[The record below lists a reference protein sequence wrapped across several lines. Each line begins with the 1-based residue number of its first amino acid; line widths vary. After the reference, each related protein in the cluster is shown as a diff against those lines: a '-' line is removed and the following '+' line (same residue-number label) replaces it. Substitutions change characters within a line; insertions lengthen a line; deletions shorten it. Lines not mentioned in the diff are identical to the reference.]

1 MSRRI
6 IYGAGARSVG
16 IAITSNTKSMSMVSI
31 TSPNNFKSTIGS
43 TGSCIYKK
51 SNNKNMNMNNHT
63 RQMNYMSTFTAG
75 GVQRIKIPF
84 VLQRGGTSKGIFFQK
99 DDLPDCPKLRDIVI
113 KDIFGSPDIRQ
124 IDGLGGADVLTSKVA
139 IISKRNNNNS
149 SNNNYNYNYNNNNNN
164 TIVFADVN
172 YLFGQ
177 VEFGSDENSRV
188 LYDVNCGN
196 ISAGVGPYAIEE
208 GLIEVNDQT
217 VTATATTTNDND
229 DDTTRYNYHQKVRI
243 YNVNTNKIIVAEV
256 PVQKVNIQQQ
266 QQQSN
271 QADTTTRKSQHI
283 TSCWIVI
290 EDGTYQIDGVPGS
303 SAYLPI
309 DFSNCVGTLST
320 SFSNNDDDDDT
331 DGDNDEESDSDN
343 DNDSDS
349 DSDSNNLPSLL
360 LPTGNVQ
367 DTVIVDNHSYDVSL
381 IDVANFVVHID
392 GRQLG
397 LVGNESSI
405 HIMNNTQLWNTVR
418 KIRYE
423 AAKLVLKEDDI
434 TLTKPFTSVVF
445 PFLQHGQQHEEEA
458 GGGGGGYESIRGD
471 RIDNDNSDNYGNSR
485 DATALIHF
493 RSFVLF
499 CDHVHKAYP
508 GTAGNATAA
517 AALIDGTVVNDV
529 MKFSSKD
536 SSEQQHNDGNDEST
550 RTTTTASRMT
560 EISRRT
566 RNKIVTIGHP
576 SGRMSIRSEIE
587 ETITTVEK
595 QTNIDYNTAA
605 DISIGAT
612 AAVTDTTT
620 STACATSRKFS
631 LKRSIIGRTSRRIAE
646 GYVYLK
652 PDTVRRLNNT

>member
-1 MSRRI
+1 MMSSRI
-6 IYGAGARSVG
+6 ILYGAGARSVG
-16 IAITSNTKSMSMVSI
+16 VAITSNTKSMFMVSI
-31 TSPNNFKSTIGS
+31 TSPNQFKSIIGLIGRS
-43 TGSCIYKK
+43 IH
-51 SNNKNMNMNNHT
+51 NKNMNMNMNMNNHNM
-63 RQMNYMSTFTAG
+63 QMNYMSTFTAG
-75 GVQRIKIPF
+75 GVQQRIKIPY

-139 IISKRNNNNS
+139 IISKRNNKNRND
-149 SNNNYNYNYNNNNNN
+149 NDDDNC
-164 TIVFADVN
+164 TIAFADVD

-208 GLIEVNDQT
+208 GLIEVNDET
-217 VTATATTTNDND
+217 VTATTTTTNDND
-229 DDTTRYNYHQKVRI
+229 DDDDTPRYNYHQKVRI
-243 YNVNTNKIIVAEV
+243 YNVNTNQIIVVEV
-256 PVQKVNIQQQ
+256 PVQKANIQQQ
-266 QQQSN
+266 QHQQQSKK
-271 QADTTTRKSQHI
+271 ADTATRTSQH
-283 TSCWIVI
+283 TSSRWIVI

-320 SFSNNDDDDDT
+320 SISNNNDDDEDDT
-331 DGDNDEESDSDN
+331 DGDNGEESDSDS
-343 DNDSDS
+343 DNLS
-349 DSDSNNLPSLL
+349 SLL

-405 HIMNNTQLWNTVR
+405 HIMNNMQLWNIVR

-434 TLTKPFTSVVF
+434 TLTRPFTSVVF
-445 PFLQHGQQHEEEA
+445 PFLQHGQQHQEEA
-458 GGGGGGYESIRGD
+458 GGGEGGGYESIRGD
-471 RIDNDNSDNYGNSR
+471 RIDYDNSDNNSNSG
-485 DATALIHF
+485 DATAPIDF

-536 SSEQQHNDGNDEST
+536 SSEQQYNDGNDEST
-550 RTTTTASRMT
+550 RTMTTASRMT

-566 RNKIVTIGHP
+566 RDKIVTIGHP

-587 ETITTVEK
+587 ETVTTAEK
-595 QTNIDYNTAA
+595 QTYIDNDNTA

-612 AAVTDTTT
+612 AAVTHTTT

>member
-1 MSRRI
+1 MR
-6 IYGAGARSVG
+6 
-16 IAITSNTKSMSMVSI
+16 
-31 TSPNNFKSTIGS
+31 
-43 TGSCIYKK
+43 
-51 SNNKNMNMNNHT
+51 
-63 RQMNYMSTFTAG
+63 NYMSTFTTAG
-75 GVQRIKIPF
+75 GGVQQRIKIPY
-84 VLQRGGTSKGIFFQK
+84 VLQRGGTSKGIFFHK

-113 KDIFGSPDIRQ
+113 KDIFGSPDMRQ

-139 IISKRNNNNS
+139 IISKRRIN
-149 SNNNYNYNYNNNNNN
+149 NYNNNSNDNNN
-164 TIVFADVN
+164 NDDNNCTIVFADVD

-177 VEFGSDENSRV
+177 VEFGSDDENSRV

-208 GLIEVNDQT
+208 GLIEVNDET
-217 VTATATTTNDND
+217 VTATAAAATND

-266 QQQSN
+266 QQQQQSN
-271 QADTTTRKSQHI
+271 KADTTTRASQHT
-283 TSCWIVI
+283 TSRWIVI

-303 SAYLPI
+303 SAHLPI

-320 SFSNNDDDDDT
+320 STSISNNDDDDT
-331 DGDNDEESDSDN
+331 DGDNDEESDSD
-343 DNDSDS
+343 
-349 DSDSNNLPSLL
+349 SNNLSSLL

-405 HIMNNTQLWNTVR
+405 HIMNNIQLWNTVR

-434 TLTKPFTSVVF
+434 TLTRPFTSVVF

-458 GGGGGGYESIRGD
+458 GGSLGGYESIRGD
-471 RIDNDNSDNYGNSR
+471 RIDNENSDNNGNSG
-485 DATALIHF
+485 DATAPIDF

-536 SSEQQHNDGNDEST
+536 SSEQQHIDEST
-550 RTTTTASRMT
+550 RITTTASRMT

-595 QTNIDYNTAA
+595 QTNIDNDTAA

-612 AAVTDTTT
+612 AAVTHTTT
-620 STACATSRKFS
+620 TTDCATSRKFS

>member
-1 MSRRI
+1 MMSRRI
-6 IYGAGARSVG
+6 IYGAGTRSVG
-16 IAITSNTKSMSMVSI
+16 VAITSNTKSMSMTSI
-31 TSPNNFKSTIGS
+31 TSSNKLKSIIGLIGS
-43 TGSCIYKK
+43 SIYNK
-51 SNNKNMNMNNHT
+51 SKNMNINMNMNMNMNYHK
-63 RQMNYMSTFTAG
+63 RQMRNYMSTFTTAG
-75 GVQRIKIPF
+75 GGVQQRIKIPY
-84 VLQRGGTSKGIFFQK
+84 VLQRGGTSKGIFFLY

-113 KDIFGSPDIRQ
+113 KDIFGSPDMRQ

-139 IISKRNNNNS
+139 IISKRRIN
-149 SNNNYNYNYNNNNNN
+149 NYNNNSNDNNN
-164 TIVFADVN
+164 DDHNCTIVFADVD

-177 VEFGSDENSRV
+177 VEFGSDDENSRV

-208 GLIEVNDQT
+208 GLIEVNDET
-217 VTATATTTNDND
+217 VTATAATATNDD

-266 QQQSN
+266 SN
-271 QADTTTRKSQHI
+271 KADTTTRASQHT
-283 TSCWIVI
+283 TSRWIVI

-320 SFSNNDDDDDT
+320 S
-331 DGDNDEESDSDN
+331 
-343 DNDSDS
+343 
-349 DSDSNNLPSLL
+349 
-360 LPTGNVQ
+360 NVQ

-405 HIMNNTQLWNTVR
+405 HIMNNIQLWNTVR

-434 TLTKPFTSVVF
+434 TLTRPFTSVVF
-445 PFLQHGQQHEEEA
+445 PFLQHGQQHDEEA
-458 GGGGGGYESIRGD
+458 GGSLGGYESIRGD
-471 RIDNDNSDNYGNSR
+471 RIENENSDNNGNSG
-485 DATALIHF
+485 DATAPIDF

-499 CDHVHKAYP
+499 CDHVHKVYP

-529 MKFSSKD
+529 MQFSSKD
-536 SSEQQHNDGNDEST
+536 SSEQQHIDEST
-550 RTTTTASRMT
+550 RITTTASRMT

-595 QTNIDYNTAA
+595 QTNIDNDTAA

-612 AAVTDTTT
+612 AAVTHTTT
-620 STACATSRKFS
+620 TTDCATSRKFT

>member
-1 MSRRI
+1 
-6 IYGAGARSVG
+6 
-16 IAITSNTKSMSMVSI
+16 
-31 TSPNNFKSTIGS
+31 
-43 TGSCIYKK
+43 
-51 SNNKNMNMNNHT
+51 
-63 RQMNYMSTFTAG
+63 MSTFTTAG
-75 GVQRIKIPF
+75 GGVQQRIKIPY
-84 VLQRGGTSKGIFFQK
+84 VLQRGGTSKGIFFHK

-113 KDIFGSPDIRQ
+113 KDIFGSPDMRQ

-139 IISKRNNNNS
+139 IISKRRIN
-149 SNNNYNYNYNNNNNN
+149 NYNNNSNDNNN
-164 TIVFADVN
+164 DDNNCTIVFADVD

-177 VEFGSDENSRV
+177 VEFGSDDENSRV

-208 GLIEVNDQT
+208 GLIEVNDET
-217 VTATATTTNDND
+217 VTATAATATND

-266 QQQSN
+266 QQQQQSN
-271 QADTTTRKSQHI
+271 KADTTTRASQHT
-283 TSCWIVI
+283 TSRWIVI
-290 EDGTYQIDGVPGS
+290 EDGTYQIDGVPGT
-303 SAYLPI
+303 SAHLPL

-320 SFSNNDDDDDT
+320 SISNSDDDDT
-331 DGDNDEESDSDN
+331 DGDNDEESDSD
-343 DNDSDS
+343 
-349 DSDSNNLPSLL
+349 SNNLSSLL

-405 HIMNNTQLWNTVR
+405 YIMNNIQLWNTVR

-434 TLTKPFTSVVF
+434 TLTRPFTSVVF
-445 PFLQHGQQHEEEA
+445 PFLQYGQQHEGEA
-458 GGGGGGYESIRGD
+458 GGSGGGYESIRGD
-471 RIDNDNSDNYGNSR
+471 RIDNENSDNNGNSG
-485 DATALIHF
+485 DATAPIDF
-493 RSFVLF
+493 RSIVLF

-529 MKFSSKD
+529 MKFSSKY
-536 SSEQQHNDGNDEST
+536 SSEQQHIDEST
-550 RTTTTASRMT
+550 RITTTASRMT

-595 QTNIDYNTAA
+595 QTNIDNDTAA

-612 AAVTDTTT
+612 AAVTHATTT
-620 STACATSRKFS
+620 TDCATLRKFS